1 MKFWRTS
8 VCATVLFLVVTPV
21 VAQWLPGGATDAQP
35 ISHTGT
41 VVIGTSTIPA
51 NNAAGNVFLASPFT
65 LFLWPDTSGSLFR
78 GTGSGIDVVAK
89 GGTVH
94 IYNGDTAIDG
104 YSTAAGSAGLT
115 VKGSSTAST
124 NAAANFTD
132 AAGTSIL
139 YVRNDGNVGVG
150 TAAPSVKLTVSGV
163 ANRTFA
169 NSSAVLNLLTTDTA
183 AQNVGGG
190 AFFGGNYT
198 GTIPTTFGFIAGVKE
213 NATDGD
219 YGGRLVFGTRTN
231 GTGAQDMTR
240 MVITSVGRV
249 GIGTASPAAALDVAG
264 AIKGNAHLSFMPFT
278 NIGGPFT
285 GYVRLMTPIADHESN
300 MFSLHIYGYT
310 YQGES
315 AAIDIR
321 CSGYAYADP
330 TSGGLI
336 NPGCTT
342 VGTTLPVQIT
352 TEPNGGTNNVVVRIG
367 TTSTYWYY
375 PHFSVEYDGWQVKDP
390 SGFVWSVQAGVP
402 AGSPALANMNNVVV
416 APANGGSVT
425 IGQPGGTG
433 TRLTVHGDAVVDGNI
448 GAKYQD
454 VAEWVP
460 IDAPL
465 APGTVVVLDRR
476 AANHV
481 TASRHA
487 YDTSVAGVVSA
498 SPGVILGQ
506 AGPDK
511 AQIATTGRVRVKVE
525 GAVEIGD
532 LLVTSDRAGF
542 AMKSQPMSING
553 RSFHQPGTVLGKA
566 LETQAGSEGE
576 ILVLLSLQ

>member
-1 MKFWRTS
+1 MKRWRTS
-8 VCATVLFLVVTPV
+8 VFTTLLLLVVTPV
-21 VAQWLPGGATDAQP
+21 VAQWLPAGATDTQP

-41 VVIGTSTIPA
+41 VVIGTSTIPT
-51 NNAAGNVFLASPFT
+51 NYTAGNVFIASPFT
-65 LFLWPDTSGSLFR
+65 LYLWPDPSGSYFH
-78 GTGSGIDVVAK
+78 GTGTGIDVVAK

-94 IYNGDTAIDG
+94 ILNGDTAIDG
-104 YSTAAGSAGLT
+104 YSTAAGSVGLN
-115 VKGSSTAST
+115 VKGSSTSSA

-139 YVRNDGNVGVG
+139 YVRND
-150 TAAPSVKLTVSGV
+150 
-163 ANRTFA
+163 R
-169 NSSAVLNLLTTDTA
+169 
-183 AQNVGGG
+183 
-190 AFFGGNYT
+190 
-198 GTIPTTFGFIAGVKE
+198 
-213 NATDGD
+213 
-219 YGGRLVFGTRTN
+219 
-231 GTGAQDMTR
+231 
-240 MVITSVGRV
+240 RV
-249 GIGTASPAAALDVAG
+249 GIGTTSPVAALDVNG

-278 NIGGPFT
+278 NLWGPST

-315 AAIDIR
+315 AAVDIR
-321 CSGYAYADP
+321 CSGYAYGDP
-330 TSGGLI
+330 TYGGLI
-336 NPGCTT
+336 NTGCTT
-342 VGTTLPVQIT
+342 VGTSLPVQIT
-352 TEPNGGTNNVVVRIG
+352 TEPNGATNNVVVRIG
-367 TTSTYWYY
+367 TTSSYWYY
-375 PHFSVEYDGWQVKDP
+375 PHFAVEYDGWQVKDP
-390 SGFVWSVQAGVP
+390 SGFVWSVQGSVP

-433 TRLTVHGDAVVDGNI
+433 TRLTVHGDAVVDGNL

-460 IDAPL
+460 ADAPL
-465 APGTVVVLDRR
+465 TPGTVVVVDGR

-498 SPGVILGQ
+498 TPGVILGQ

-525 GAVEIGD
+525 GAVQIGD

-542 AMKSQPMSING
+542 AMKSQPMNING

-566 LETQAGSEGE
+566 LETQAGGEGE